1 MAKVTIVGFED
12 RSYTNK
18 STGEVTEL
26 LDLHFTKLPKG
37 DSVVGNLTGS
47 VTVHA
52 KYFPDQFSEIKRA
65 RENVIGKKALIS
77 MDVRTFKDS
86 SFPVLDDLEILGDE

>member
-1 MAKVTIVGFED
+1 MPKVTIVGFED

-26 LDLHFTKLPKG
+26 LDLHYTKSSK
-37 DSVVGNLTGS
+37 DTSVVGDLTGS

-52 KYFPDQFSEIKRA
+52 KYFPDQFFEIRKL

-86 SFPVLDDLEILGDE
+86 SFPVLDDLEIFGDE